1 MPWFKVDDK
10 LHSHVK
16 AARAGLEAMGLWT
29 IAGSW
34 SMDQLTDGFVPD
46 YIAARLHP
54 KAKRLA
60 AALVKAGL
68 WDEAEKDGDTGWQFH
83 DWDEYQP
90 TRDETEA
97 KREYERDK
105 KRAQRA
111 KGQASTSRGDN
122 GRFTSVSPRDN
133 HGDSPRDSR
142 GESPAT
148 RPDPTR
154 PKSATHSSAA
164 DAARFGEFWLLYP
177 KKVAK
182 GQAEKAWKAA
192 VKKTDAGTILGA
204 LRSQLPD
211 MAMHLRVDGDFR
223 PNPATWLNGERWADE
238 RPPASKAARGIPEG
252 W

>member
-97 KREYERDK
+97 KREAERER
-105 KRAQRA
+105 KRAWRA
-111 KGQASTSRGDN
+111 KSSASASRGDG
-122 GRFTSVSPRDN
+122 GRFQAVSQRDN
-133 HGDSPRDSR
+133 HGDDLGDSHR
-142 GESPAT
+142 ESTAT

-154 PKSATHSSAA
+154 PDPKESASALSA
-164 DAARFGEFWLLYP
+164 RKPRRKPERALPDDWKPNAKHAEQAMAAGVSLPSEVLSFRDHALSHDRRCVDWDAAFRNWLR
-177 KKVAK
+177 KAK
-182 GQAEKAWKAA
+182 PEPSAVVDKRPEAW
-192 VKKTDAGTILGA
+192 
-204 LRSQLPD
+204 R
-211 MAMHLRVDGDFR
+211 
-223 PNPATWLNGERWADE
+223 
-238 RPPASKAARGIPEG
+238 
-252 W
+252 

>member
-97 KREYERDK
+97 KREAERER
-105 KRAQRA
+105 KRAWRA
-111 KGQASTSRGDN
+111 KEAPRHHP
-122 GRFTSVSPRDN
+122 GRRRAARE
-133 HGDSPRDSR
+133 HG
-142 GESPAT
+142 
-148 RPDPTR
+148 PDPVRTTR
-154 PKSATHSSAA
+154 VWAA
-164 DAARFGEFWLLYP
+164 VVRLPVLLRRHAH
-177 KKVAK
+177 VAK
-182 GQAEKAWKAA
+182 ARAPRPRMVRRDRRRRRQ
-192 VKKTDAGTILGA
+192 
-204 LRSQLPD
+204 LRG
-211 MAMHLRVDGDFR
+211 R
-223 PNPATWLNGERWADE
+223 
-238 RPPASKAARGIPEG
+238 RG
-252 W
+252 